1 MLYFKDC
8 PEHKIWRRA
17 TYPVEPYLHGIK
29 EDQCVHV
36 EPNAVEKLMLIPR
49 PFTRGTVDFL
59 PEEEDNWS

>member
-1 MLYFKDC
+1 MQDLEGSNIAC
-8 PEHKIWRRA
+8 RNISTW
-17 TYPVEPYLHGIK
+17 IK
-29 EDQCVHV
+29 EDQCVHI